1 MGEPTVREVRR
12 FLLTHQIL
20 QRPASAEVF
29 RGTPLED
36 RMPARK
42 PPPFVHHD
50 GRWYVNPIWER
61 KPSAAALRRA
71 LEEILA
77 RHSPAS
83 LLLLRPLTKPEVR
96 LLERY
101 RCDSD
106 AEMLARLLAP
116 DEVHREA
123 GIGRRGA
130 RRS

>member
-1 MGEPTVREVRR
+1 MPT
-12 FLLTHQIL
+12 
-20 QRPASAEVF
+20 
-29 RGTPLED
+29 
-36 RMPARK
+36 RK

-83 LLLLRPLTKPEVR
+83 LLLLRPMTDAEVR

-101 RCDSD
+101 RDDSD
-106 AEMLARLLAP
+106 AEVIAQLLAP
-116 DEVHREA
+116 DEARSE
-123 GIGRRGA
+123 GGTGLRGSR